1 MLNLPKLKNLDV
13 SSKKVIVRADLD
25 IEGNARNNL
34 RLKSLKETIDYLSEN
49 KAKVLIIG
57 HKGRPEG
64 KRDENLSLEKILP
77 SLEKVLERKIT
88 FFEDASKVKD
98 YELGLLENLRF
109 EKGEEDNS
117 IEFAKK
123 LSSLGEVYVNEAFA
137 ASHRKHASI
146 VELPKLL
153 PHAAG
158 LRFEKEV
165 ENLSKLLDNPQ
176 KPFITLLSGFKKDK
190 LDYLEGLKDISDKVL
205 IGGRLPEYLGDN
217 TVSVR
222 SYGEN
227 EKVIIGNLSMDKE
240 DLTLNTIEKFESEIE
255 KAKTVLLVG
264 PLGKFE
270 EEGHRQATE
279 RVFKKITET
288 DAFKVVGGGDTL
300 EAVSLLNLSDK
311 FNWLSVGGGAM
322 LEFLTKDT
330 LPGIV
335 ALLN

>member
-1 MLNLPKLKNLDV
+1 
-13 SSKKVIVRADLD
+13 LD
-25 IEGNARNNL
+25 IEGDSSGNL

-88 FFEDASKVKD
+88 FFENINDVKD

-109 EKGEEDNS
+109 DKGEEENN

-146 VELPKLL
+146 AELPKLL

-165 ENLSKLLDNPQ
+165 ENINKLLDSPQ

-190 LDYLEGLKDISDKVL
+190 LGYLEGLKGISDKVL

-227 EKVIIGNLSMDKE
+227 EEVIIGNLSMDKE
-240 DLTLNTIEKFESEIE
+240 DLTLNTVEKFESEIE

-279 RVFKKITET
+279 RIFRKITEG
-288 DAFKVVGGGDTL
+288 DAFKVAGGGDTL
-300 EAVSLLNLSDK
+300 EAISLLNLSDK

-322 LEFLTKDT
+322 LEFLTKGT